1 MLVLEAI
8 KLIYPNIQG
17 GYSYFETENNGNLWQ
32 NPIDGLVWENTEY
45 PKPIWKQIEEKLP
58 IVELNKAKA
67 DKLAQLEINYQHF
80 VDKPFKATSKL
91 IENGIPTNKDVE
103 YLFDCETKEDSKRDP
118 SAICFATLL
127 NSLVNKDA
135 LIDKAF
141 ETSTDFATFKQ
152 TIINGNKELANKVF
166 TPYITKDLAGN
177 KIVAMF
183 SYQNAK
189 QLALHIGN
197 RLATALMTKGKIT
210 ADINNAKSLEEL
222 ELININF

>member
-1 MLVLEAI
+1 M
-8 KLIYPNIQG
+8 
-17 GYSYFETENNGNLWQ
+17 
-32 NPIDGLVWENTEY
+32 
-45 PKPIWKQIEEKLP
+45 EKLS
-58 IVELNKAKA
+58 IVELNKTKT

-127 NSLVNKDA
+127 NFLANKDA
-135 LIDKAF
+135 LSNKAI
-141 ETSTDFATFKQ
+141 ETITDLATFKQ
-152 TIINGNKELANKVF
+152 TMIAGDKELQNKVF
-166 TPYITKDLAGN
+166 TPYITKDLNGN

-189 QLALHIGN
+189 QLALHIGQ
-197 RLATALMTKGKIT
+197 RLSTALTNKNKII
-210 ADINNAKSLEEL
+210 ADINNAKTIEEL
-222 ELININF
+222 EAININF